1 MDGGHQEDQPE
12 KNVQEEEPAKKKK
25 KKKSGRSGWATFNAK
40 CKEQRKE
47 KRMQK
52 RRDAQLAQI
61 LKKCKSTA
69 PPPHRLRGKVTVSKG
84 RWRQSGVLRIVRTF
98 RHVMTQTDDEENT
111 WVYSNSSRFNNMP
124 EFTLEFGGGLED
136 GEEEEIEGDPEITG
150 GNEDE
155 DDDFDFGP
163 KNAGGSIVAVGAS

>member
-12 KNVQEEEPAKKKK
+12 NNAMVQEDTAKKKKK

-61 LKKCKSTA
+61 IKKSKSTA

-111 WVYSNSSRFNNMP
+111 WVYRNSSRFNNMP

-136 GEEEEIEGDPEITG
+136 GEEEEIEGDPEIAG
-150 GNEDE
+150 VNEDE
-155 DDDFDFGP
+155 DGDFDP
-163 KNAGGSIVAVGAS
+163 NAGGSIVAVGAF